1 MIYFMK
7 GKTPGSFTPKLPLNR
22 WFTNRRFT
30 NRWFINLLYVSVLLL
45 SGCISS
51 GPAPSDAD
59 GFPSNKKEDSPEETT
74 ANSSEPLV
82 DLPASEWTVKN
93 LKQLKARINFSE
105 GSNTDIVECGIS
117 FFNTIKNPKTV
128 TAALL
133 VANGEIYP
141 LEDITALFANSETHE
156 LRINA
161 VVSRQSL
168 EAALKAETLYL
179 VANLDRV
186 EYQFEPEKNFAAHKR
201 QLLKK
206 FF

>member
-1 MIYFMK
+1 MK
-7 GKTPGSFTPKLPLNR
+7 GKIPGKFDLKLAVNGFLDMIRPIIKCSLC
-22 WFTNRRFT
+22 
-30 NRWFINLLYVSVLLL
+30 VSVLLL

-51 GPAPSDAD
+51 GPAPSEAD
-59 GFPSNKKEDSPEETT
+59 GFPSGKKADPPERT
-74 ANSSEPLV
+74 APGSSGPLF

-93 LKQLKARINFSE
+93 LKQLKARVHFSE
-105 GSNTDIVECGIS
+105 GPNADIVECGIS

-141 LEDITALFANSETHE
+141 LEDITALVANSETHE
-156 LRINA
+156 LRISA
-161 VVSRQSL
+161 VISRQSL

-179 VANLDRV
+179 VANVDKI
-186 EYQFEPEKNFAAHKR
+186 EYQFEPERNFAAHKR